1 MVYEVTENLGV
12 GELCSD
18 LMEEIFIILY
28 ELDDK
33 SPL

>member
-18 LMEEIFIILY
+18 LMEIFIILY